1 MKMNPF
7 ALPKGP
13 SISAVLQEQSESF
26 SGQANSFLDEDIK
39 RRDCLREVSLGGEM
53 EEGLGEAGKI
63 PILGGGG
70 GGIALSMLVIVVND
84 VVVVVFAAKVGDW
97 IGSWRRERGHC
108 RGRP

>member
-1 MKMNPF
+1 
-7 ALPKGP
+7 
-13 SISAVLQEQSESF
+13 
-26 SGQANSFLDEDIK
+26 
-39 RRDCLREVSLGGEM
+39 M

-108 RGRP
+108 RGRPSKSEVEVFIYGGGGGRVMEVGESRLRRALRGWDGSV